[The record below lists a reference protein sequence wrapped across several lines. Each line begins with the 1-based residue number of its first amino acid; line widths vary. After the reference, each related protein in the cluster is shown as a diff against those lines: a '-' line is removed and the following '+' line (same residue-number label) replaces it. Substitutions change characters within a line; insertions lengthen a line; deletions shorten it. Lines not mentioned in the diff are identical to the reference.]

1 MHNLILFQKVDK
13 IPYYAIYF
21 NNYFFNHVMNKKIK
35 LAKVFDRLY
44 HVAEIGK
51 TINIMDKS
59 LSIED
64 LKPCI
69 KDGAIH
75 DLSF

>member
-1 MHNLILFQKVDK
+1 
-13 IPYYAIYF
+13 
-21 NNYFFNHVMNKKIK
+21 MNKKIK
-35 LAKVFDRLY
+35 LAKVFDKIY
-44 HVAEIGK
+44 HAAKIGK
-51 TINIMDKS
+51 TINIKDKS
-59 LSIED
+59 VSIED